1 MITKNLSTLK
11 INKLSQKQYDRES
24 VAGNLNENEIYLT
37 PDTSLTVWQPN
48 TEYKVDDVVIG
59 DISFDGFYYFQA
71 ILFCK
76 RNHTSE
82 SELHEDKRLN
92 LYEDVRS
99 GMWGVKPFISR
110 EAECD
115 KEGNFIHETYATKDE
130 LAEAIGEALEGDY

>member
-1 MITKNLSTLK
+1 MILDAVFQEVNHTLNADFGTVFISGGNSPDLSGCV
-11 INKLSQKQYDRES
+11 RM
-24 VAGNLNENEIYLT
+24 
-37 PDTSLTVWQPN
+37 WQPK

-71 ILFCK
+71 ILFCR

-110 EAECD
+110 EAETD
-115 KEGNFIHETYATKDE
+115 SKGNYFPDHYATKEE